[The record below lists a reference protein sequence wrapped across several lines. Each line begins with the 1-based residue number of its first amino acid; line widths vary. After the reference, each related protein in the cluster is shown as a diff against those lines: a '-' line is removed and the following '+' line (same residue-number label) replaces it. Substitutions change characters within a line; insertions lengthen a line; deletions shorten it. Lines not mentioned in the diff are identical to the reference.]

1 MNLVYEL
8 MATKILIADDHSAIR
23 IGIKQI
29 CTGEFPFV
37 QFGEATNYSEVFQRL
52 KESSDWDILILDIDL
67 PGRNGL
73 DILKQI
79 RAEKLKLPV
88 LMFSFH
94 GEEQIA
100 LRALKMGATGYIS
113 KDTADLEL
121 IKAINRIL
129 SGKKYVSPAI
139 SERFLDMMDD
149 NAMKE
154 PHELLSDR
162 EYQTL
167 LLIASG
173 KTVSEIADMLCLS
186 TPTISTYRARILEKM
201 KLKNNAELTTY
212 AISQKLV

>member
-1 MNLVYEL
+1 
-8 MATKILIADDHSAIR
+8 MARKILIADDHSAIR
-23 IGIKQI
+23 IGVKQI
-29 CTGEFPFV
+29 CTGEIPAV
-37 QFGEATNYSEVFQRL
+37 LFGEAINYAEVFQKL
-52 KESSDWDILILDIDL
+52 KENEWDILILDIDL

-79 RAEKLKLPV
+79 KAEKLKVPV

-94 GEEQIA
+94 SEEQIA
-100 LRALKMGATGYIS
+100 LRAMKLGAAGYLS
-113 KDTADLEL
+113 KDAADLEL
-121 IKAINRIL
+121 VKAINQIMQ
-129 SGKKYVSPAI
+129 GKKYI
-139 SERFLDMMDD
+139 SQSLSEKLLSLLDD
-149 NAMKE
+149 NANNKE

-173 KTVSEIADMLCLS
+173 KTVSDIAGILCLS

-212 AISQKLV
+212 AITQKLV

>member
-1 MNLVYEL
+1 
-8 MATKILIADDHSAIR
+8 MAKKILIADDHSAIR
-23 IGIKQI
+23 IGVKQI
-29 CTGEFPFV
+29 CTSEFPLV
-37 QFGEATNYSEVFQRL
+37 QIGEAINYAEVFQRL
-52 KESSDWDILILDIDL
+52 KESDWDILILDIDL

-79 RAEKLKLPV
+79 KAEKIKVPV

-94 GEEQIA
+94 SEEQIA
-100 LRALKMGATGYIS
+100 LRALKIGASGYLS
-113 KDTADLEL
+113 KEAADMEL
-121 IKAINRIL
+121 VKAINKIME
-129 SGKKYVSPAI
+129 GKKYVSQSL
-139 SERFLDMMDD
+139 SEKFLEMMDD

-173 KTVSEIADMLCLS
+173 KTVSEIADMLFLS

>member
-1 MNLVYEL
+1 

-23 IGIKQI
+23 IGVKQI

-37 QFGEATNYSEVFQRL
+37 QFGEATNSSEVFQKL
-52 KESSDWDILILDIDL
+52 KEGSWDILILDIDL

-79 RAEKLKLPV
+79 KAEKYKIPILI
-88 LMFSFH
+88 FSFH
-94 GEEQIA
+94 VEEQIA
-100 LRALKMGATGYIS
+100 LRAMKMGASGYVS
-113 KDTADLEL
+113 KDSADLEL
-121 IKAINRIL
+121 VKAINKIIN
-129 SGKKYVSPAI
+129 GKKYVSPSL
-139 SERFLDMMDD
+139 SEKFLDMLD
-149 NAMKE
+149 NNATKE

-162 EYQTL
+162 EYQTM

-173 KTVSEIADMLCLS
+173 KTVSEIAGLLFLS
-186 TPTISTYRARILEKM
+186 TPTISTYRARILQKM